1 MAAIEVDQSPVE
13 FLEDCIRQARAKRDA
28 IQPRGFDSIRAR
40 AELDAEIDDYLED
53 LLAAY
58 EGRL

>member
-1 MAAIEVDQSPVE
+1 MATDVVDQSPIE

-28 IQPRGFDSIRAR
+28 IQPRGFDSIKAR
-40 AELDAEIDDYLED
+40 AAIDAEIDDYLED

>member
-1 MAAIEVDQSPVE
+1 MATDVVDQSPIE

-28 IQPRGFDSIRAR
+28 IQPRGFDSIKAR
-40 AELDAEIDDYLED
+40 AAIDAEIDDYLED
-53 LLAAY
+53 LLAAH